1 MARVTAGRIINLV
14 SSDAVRFD
22 KVVRMLETFCR
33 SLVVFFVVL
42 GMAWFLLGLQVMSGF
57 LFLALLITYHCITA
71 LISTGL
77 RSKVAETTDKRLSLM
92 RAIAFGI
99 RTVKMYAWELPF
111 METIQKIRRYDV
123 IVT

>member
-1 MARVTAGRIINLV
+1 MANITAGRIMNLV
-14 SSDAVRFD
+14 SSDAARFD
-22 KVVRMLETFCR
+22 KVVMMFEVFCR
-33 SLVVFFVVL
+33 SLFIFFVVL
-42 GMAWFLLGLQVMSGF
+42 GMSLLLLGVQVLSGF
-57 LFLALLITYHCITA
+57 LFLALLIAYHCIAA

-111 METIQKIRRYDV
+111 METIQKLRRYDV